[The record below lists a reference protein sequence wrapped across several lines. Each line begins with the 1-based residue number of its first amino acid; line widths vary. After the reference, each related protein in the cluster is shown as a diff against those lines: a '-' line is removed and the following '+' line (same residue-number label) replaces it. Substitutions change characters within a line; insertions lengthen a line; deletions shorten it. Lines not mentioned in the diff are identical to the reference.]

1 MSRLLYFISLF
12 NILTNHLTFVD
23 KFYET
28 KDFTK
33 KKKIY
38 IFLQDIFYYNR
49 TKWKIEQNRYER
61 YNKLDF
67 LR

>member
-49 TKWKIEQNRYER
+49 TQNGKSNRIDMSVII
-61 YNKLDF
+61 N
-67 LR
+67 

>member
-12 NILTNHLTFVD
+12 NILTNHLTSVD

-49 TKWKIEQNRYER
+49 TKNGKSNRIDIA
-61 YNKLDF
+61 L
-67 LR
+67 